1 MKWKSRLVLPIASGA
16 VRKLQ
21 KDAAH
26 GAVMQ
31 QSVFKSLVK
40 KGSETAIGNEM
51 GLEHITTY
59 DEFKRQVP
67 IRDYENLRPYI
78 DRIIK
83 GERHVL
89 WPGVPRFFAK
99 SSGTTSGVKYIPIT
113 SDSIPNHINSARN
126 ALFYYVTERSNASI
140 FDGKLIF
147 LSGSPELE
155 MKGNIPTGRLSGI
168 VNHLIP
174 GWAKGNQLPSYKTN
188 CIEEWEEKVDR
199 IVDETLKADMRL
211 ISGIP
216 PWVQMY
222 YERLL
227 TSTGKKSVS
236 EIFKNY
242 SLFVYGG
249 VNYAPYASKLESLV
263 GKSIDTL
270 ETYPASEG
278 FIAYQDTWPH
288 EGLRLNINSG
298 IFFEFIPAD
307 QAHAENPDRIML
319 KDVELDKDY
328 AIIINSNAGLW
339 GYHIGDMVRFVSL
352 DPYRL
357 IVSGRT
363 EHFISAFGEHVIGK
377 EVDQAMSVASAATGV
392 SVVEFT
398 VAPQVNPPDGGE
410 PYHEWF
416 IEFDG
421 DTKHLTTFR
430 DHLETSMVKQN
441 IYYKDLIDGNILRP
455 LVITPVKAGTF
466 RKYME
471 SQGKLGGQNKLPRLK
486 NDRSLVDQIK
496 P

>member
-1 MKWKSRLVLPIASGA
+1 M
-16 VRKLQ
+16 
-21 KDAAH
+21 
-26 GAVMQ
+26 
-31 QSVFKSLVK
+31 
-40 KGSETAIGNEM
+40 
-51 GLEHITTY
+51 
-59 DEFKRQVP
+59 
-67 IRDYENLRPYI
+67 
-78 DRIIK
+78 
-83 GERHVL
+83 
-89 WPGVPRFFAK
+89 
-99 SSGTTSGVKYIPIT
+99 
-113 SDSIPNHINSARN
+113 
-126 ALFYYVTERSNASI
+126 
-140 FDGKLIF
+140 
-147 LSGSPELE
+147 
-155 MKGNIPTGRLSGI
+155 
-168 VNHLIP
+168 
-174 GWAKGNQLPSYKTN
+174 
-188 CIEEWEEKVDR
+188 DR

-377 EVDQAMSVASAATGV
+377 EVDQAMCVASAATGV